1 MSVWTTFPTQ
11 SYTFLKL
18 VHTPNGFKVDEEI
31 EAQGIFKLRVGKTQ
45 TDNMEQVTSDAVI
58 KVKPD
63 ESFASDNMLGN
74 GIAITEQGQETYRI
88 VGQST
93 GIEHD
98 TNTIDFYNLSLVRED
113 FVWDEVD
120 ELPLPLE

>member
-1 MSVWTTFPTQ
+1 MSVFTNFPTQ
-11 SYTFLKL
+11 SYKFLKL
-18 VHTPNGFKVDEEI
+18 VPSGNGFKVDEEYNA
-31 EAQGIFKLRVGKTQ
+31 EGIFKLRVGKTQ

-63 ESFASDNMLGN
+63 EPFASQNMLGH
-74 GIAITEQGQETYRI
+74 GIAITEQGMETYRI
-88 VGQST
+88 AGQST

-98 TNTIDFYNLSLVRED
+98 TNRIDFYNLSLVRED